1 MRFKQKLLVLMGK
14 RYSSFKKKKMGDF
27 ANGSDIVRP
36 SLWYSKAPFL
46 FLGENSIILSNSRI
60 QQCPSNSNDNPI
72 IRIGNNCFFG
82 YFLTLLAGEDIVIG
96 NDVLIASNVIVT
108 SENHSVDPES
118 EIPYMSQPLIGK
130 KVTIGDGCWIG
141 EKVII
146 LPGVTIGEKSV
157 IGGGSVVTKDVP
169 SYAIAVGNPA
179 RVIKKYNFET
189 HKWEN
194 VCD

>member
-1 MRFKQKLLVLMGK
+1 
-14 RYSSFKKKKMGDF
+14 
-27 ANGSDIVRP
+27 
-36 SLWYSKAPFL
+36 
-46 FLGENSIILSNSRI
+46 
-60 QQCPSNSNDNPI
+60 
-72 IRIGNNCFFG
+72 
-82 YFLTLLAGEDIVIG
+82 
-96 NDVLIASNVIVT
+96 
-108 SENHSVDPES
+108 
-118 EIPYMSQPLIGK
+118 MSQPLIGK

-141 EKVII
+141 EKVIV